1 MSDIRTPVQER
12 LEAAAGYS
20 RQRGWRSL
28 RLLVVPDVAE
38 HLIVSLVV
46 IPKDGHPHLHHLLRQ
61 RIAPWDPAMHEG
73 DDTLYALSQ
82 ALAIVN
88 QTRG

>member
-1 MSDIRTPVQER
+1 MSDNRTRIQEQ
-12 LEAAAGYS
+12 LEAAAGNS

-28 RLLVVPDVAE
+28 RLLIVPDVAE
-38 HLIVSLVV
+38 NLIVSLVV
-46 IPKDGHPHLHHLLRQ
+46 IPKAGHPYLHPSLRQ

-73 DDTLYALSQ
+73 DETLYALSQ